1 MRINTK
7 NIQRVMMMMIITEAS
22 VILELI
28 FLLRHKVPS
37 SRNNVP
43 NLNREVVLPA
53 GIIYKVTGEDKKEL
67 QDLQR
72 FLYNN
77 YHLCQQYV

>member
-37 SRNNVP
+37 SRENLP
-43 NLNREVVLPA
+43 NLNRVVVLPA
-53 GIIYKVTGEDKKEL
+53 GIIYKVTGEDKREQL
-67 QDLQR
+67 DVQR
-72 FLYNN
+72 FSYNN
-77 YHLCQQYV
+77 HHLCQQYV